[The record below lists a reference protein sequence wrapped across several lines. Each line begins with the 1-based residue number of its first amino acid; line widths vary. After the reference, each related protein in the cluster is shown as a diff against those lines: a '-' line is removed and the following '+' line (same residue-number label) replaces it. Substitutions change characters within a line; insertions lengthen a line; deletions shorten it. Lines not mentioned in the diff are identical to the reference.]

1 MLSIQSVQALI
12 QLIDDPDDHVYEHV
26 HDQLKSFGSGAIPYL
41 EESWEYMTYGLL
53 FQNRVENLIH
63 EIQVETIREA
73 MTAWIQSEEKD
84 LLEGALI
91 VAKYQYP
98 GLDENRVK
106 AEIERIRRA
115 IWIEM
120 NPNQTSFEKIR
131 TFNHVFFGVNRFEG
145 DSKNYHSPLNSLVNT
160 VLETKKGNPLTL
172 SLLYSVIAQSLKL
185 PVYGVNLP
193 NHFVLAYM
201 DEHFINSTTGK
212 DNPYGVLF
220 YINPFSK
227 GSILQ
232 DSDIQ
237 KFIQELNLSEKR
249 SYFEPCPNTQIIKR
263 MILNLITAFQ
273 QNGNVQKVNELMGIK
288 NLFDSPSSSSF

>member
-1 MLSIQSVQALI
+1 MLTIQSVQALI

-63 EIQVETIREA
+63 EIQVETVRE
-73 MTAWIQSEEKD
+73 MLKSWIESEEKD

-91 VAKYQYP
+91 IAKYQYP
-98 GLDENRVK
+98 GLDENRVR
-106 AEIERIRRA
+106 AEIERIRRQ

-131 TFNHVFFGVNRFEG
+131 TFNQVFFGVNRFEG
-145 DSKNYHSPLNSLVNT
+145 DSKNYHSPLNSIVNT

-172 SLLYSVIAQSLKL
+172 SLIYSVIAQSLNL

-201 DEHFINSTTGK
+201 DEHFINASAGNK
-212 DNPYGVLF
+212 NPYGVLF

-227 GSILQ
+227 GSVMQ

-237 KFIQELNLSEKR
+237 QFLKRINLKEER
-249 SYFEPCPNTQIIKR
+249 AYFEPCPNTQIIKR
-263 MILNLITAFQ
+263 MITNLIAAFQ
-273 QNGNVQKVNELMGIK
+273 KNGNAQKVNELTLMR
-288 NLFDSPSSSSF
+288 NLFDQK

>member
-26 HDQLKSFGSGAIPYL
+26 HDQLKSFGSEAIPYL
-41 EESWEYMTYGLL
+41 EESWEYMTYGML

-63 EIQVETIREA
+63 EIQGETIQE
-73 MTAWIQSEEKD
+73 MLKNWICSEEKD

-91 VAKYQYP
+91 VAKCQYP
-98 GLDENRVK
+98 GLDEDKVK
-106 AEIERIRRA
+106 AEIDRIKKA

-145 DSKNYHSPLNSLVNT
+145 DSTNYHSPLNSLINN
-160 VLETKKGNPLTL
+160 VLETRKGNPLTL
-172 SLLYSVIAQSLKL
+172 SLIYSVIAQSLNL

-193 NHFVLAYM
+193 NHFVLAYL
-201 DEHFINSTTGK
+201 DEHGINASTGK
-212 DNPYGVLF
+212 NSPYGVLF

-232 DSDIQ
+232 ESDIQ
-237 KFIQELNLSEKR
+237 QFISKIKLSEKR
-249 SYFEPCPNTQIIKR
+249 AYFEPCPNTQIIKR
-263 MILNLITAFQ
+263 MINNLITAHQ
-273 QNGNVQKVNELMGIK
+273 QNGNAQKASEFIRMR
-288 NLFDSPSSSSF
+288 NLFDQQ

>member
-1 MLSIQSVQALI
+1 MLTIQSVQALI

-63 EIQVETIREA
+63 EIQVETVRE
-73 MTAWIQSEEKD
+73 MLKSWIESEEKD

-91 VAKYQYP
+91 IAKYQYP
-98 GLDENRVK
+98 GLDENRVR
-106 AEIERIRRA
+106 AEIERIRRQ

-131 TFNHVFFGVNRFEG
+131 TFNQVFFGVNRFEG

-172 SLLYSVIAQSLKL
+172 SLIYSVIAQSLNL

-201 DEHFINSTTGK
+201 DEHFINASAGNK
-212 DNPYGVLF
+212 NPYGVLF

-227 GSILQ
+227 GSVMQ

-237 KFIQELNLSEKR
+237 QFLKRINLKEER
-249 SYFEPCPNTQIIKR
+249 AYFEPCPNTQIIKR
-263 MILNLITAFQ
+263 MITNLIAAFQ
-273 QNGNVQKVNELMGIK
+273 KNGNAQKVNELTLMR
-288 NLFDSPSSSSF
+288 NLFDQK

>member
-1 MLSIQSVQALI
+1 MLNIHSVQALI
-12 QLIDDPDDHVYEHV
+12 QLMDDPDDHVYEHV
-26 HDQLKSFGSGAIPYL
+26 HEQLKSFGSDAIPYL
-41 EESWEYMTYGLL
+41 EQSWEYMTYGLL
-53 FQNRVENLIH
+53 FQHRVENLIH
-63 EIQVETIREA
+63 EIQVETIQE
-73 MTAWIQSEEKD
+73 MLKNWIQSEEKD

-91 VAKYQYP
+91 VAKFQYP
-98 GLDENRVK
+98 GMDVEKAK

-115 IWIEM
+115 IWIEL

-131 TFNHVFFGVNRFEG
+131 TFNQVFFEVNRFEG

-172 SLLYSVIAQSLKL
+172 SLIYSVIAQSLRL

-193 NHFVLAYM
+193 NHFVLAYL
-201 DEHFINSTTGK
+201 DEHFINSATGK
-212 DNPYGVLF
+212 ESPYGVLF

-237 KFIQELNLSEKR
+237 QFISKLSLTPKR
-249 SYFEPCPNTQIIKR
+249 AYFEPCPNTHIIKR
-263 MILNLITAFQ
+263 MIINLISAFQ
-273 QNGNVQKVNELMGIK
+273 QNGNTQKVRELMTLK
-288 NLFDSPSSSSF
+288 NLFDRPLSAQ

>member
-26 HDQLKSFGSGAIPYL
+26 HDQLKSFGSEAIPYL
-41 EESWEYMTYGLL
+41 EESWEYMTYGML

-63 EIQVETIREA
+63 EIQVETIQE
-73 MTAWIQSEEKD
+73 MLKNWICSEEKD

-91 VAKYQYP
+91 VAKCQYP
-98 GLDENRVK
+98 GLDEDKVK
-106 AEIERIRRA
+106 AEIDRIKKA

-145 DSKNYHSPLNSLVNT
+145 DSTNYHSPLNSLINS
-160 VLETKKGNPLTL
+160 VLETRNGNPLTL
-172 SLLYSVIAQSLKL
+172 SLIYSVIAQSLNL

-193 NHFVLAYM
+193 NHFVLAYL
-201 DEHFINSTTGK
+201 DEHGINASTGK
-212 DNPYGVLF
+212 NSPYGVLF

-232 DSDIQ
+232 ESDIQ
-237 KFIQELNLSEKR
+237 QFISKIKLSEKR
-249 SYFEPCPNTQIIKR
+249 AYFEPCPNTQIIKR
-263 MILNLITAFQ
+263 MINNLITAHQ
-273 QNGNVQKVNELMGIK
+273 QNGNAQKASEFIRMR
-288 NLFDSPSSSSF
+288 NLFDQQ

>member
-26 HDQLKSFGSGAIPYL
+26 HDQLKSFGSEAIPYL

-63 EIQVETIREA
+63 EIQVETIRET
-73 MTAWIQSEEKD
+73 MKDWIHSEEKD

-91 VAKYQYP
+91 VARFQYP
-98 GLDENRVK
+98 GLDTDRVK

-131 TFNHVFFGVNRFEG
+131 TFNQVFFGVNRFEG
-145 DSKNYHSPLNSLVNT
+145 DSTNYHSPLNSLINT
-160 VLETKKGNPLTL
+160 VMETKKGNPLTL
-172 SLLYSVIAQSLKL
+172 SLIYSVIAQSLNL

-193 NHFVLAYM
+193 NHFLLAYM
-201 DEHFINSTTGK
+201 DEHFINATTGK
-212 DNPYGVLF
+212 QSPYGVLF

-232 DSDIQ
+232 ESDIEQ
-237 KFIQELNLSEKR
+237 FIAKIKLKEQR
-249 SYFEPCPNTQIIKR
+249 AFFEPCPNTQIIKR
-263 MILNLITAFQ
+263 MITNLITAFQ
-273 QNGNVQKVNELMGIK
+273 KNGNAQKVNELMAMR
-288 NLFDSPSSSSF
+288 NLFDQQ

>member
-12 QLIDDPDDHVYEHV
+12 QLIDDPDEHVYEHV
-26 HDQLKSFGSGAIPYL
+26 HDQLKSFGSDAIPYL
-41 EESWEYMTYGLL
+41 EESWEYTTYGLL

-63 EIQVETIREA
+63 EIQVETIHEL
-73 MTAWIQSEEKD
+73 MKSWIYSEEKD

-91 VAKYQYP
+91 LVRYQYP
-98 GLDENRVK
+98 GINIDSVK
-106 AEIERIRRA
+106 SEIERIRKA

-120 NPNQTSFEKIR
+120 NSSQTSFEKIR
-131 TFNHVFFGVNRFEG
+131 TFNQVFFGENRFNG
-145 DSKNYHSPLNSLVNT
+145 DSQNYHSPLNSLVNT
-160 VLETKKGNPLTL
+160 VLETRKGNPLTL
-172 SLLYSVIAQSLKL
+172 SLIYSVIAQSLKL

-201 DEHFINSTTGK
+201 DEHLINASTGK
-212 DNPYGVLF
+212 DSPYGVLF

-232 DSDIQ
+232 ESDIRQ
-237 KFIQELNLSEKR
+237 FISKINLAEKR
-249 SYFEPCPNTQIIKR
+249 EYFEPCPNTQIIKR

-273 QNGNVQKVNELMGIK
+273 QNGNAQKVSELMGLK
-288 NLFDSPSSSSF
+288 NLFDKYQASL

>member
-26 HDQLKSFGSGAIPYL
+26 HDQLKSFGSEAIPYL

-63 EIQVETIREA
+63 EIQVETIRET
-73 MTAWIQSEEKD
+73 MKDWIHSEEKD

-91 VAKYQYP
+91 VARFQYP
-98 GLDENRVK
+98 GLDTDRVK

-120 NPNQTSFEKIR
+120 NPNQTSSEKIR
-131 TFNHVFFGVNRFEG
+131 TFNQVFFGVNRFEG
-145 DSKNYHSPLNSLVNT
+145 DSTNYHSPLNSLVNT
-160 VLETKKGNPLTL
+160 VMETKKGNPLTL
-172 SLLYSVIAQSLKL
+172 SLIYSVIAQSLNL

-193 NHFVLAYM
+193 NHFLLAYM
-201 DEHFINSTTGK
+201 DEHFINATTGK
-212 DNPYGVLF
+212 DSPYGVLF

-232 DSDIQ
+232 ESDIEQ
-237 KFIQELNLSEKR
+237 FIAKIKLKEQR
-249 SYFEPCPNTQIIKR
+249 SFFEPCPNTQIIKR
-263 MILNLITAFQ
+263 MITNLITAFQ
-273 QNGNVQKVNELMGIK
+273 KNGNAQKVNELMAMR
-288 NLFDSPSSSSF
+288 NLFDQQ

>member
-1 MLSIQSVQALI
+1 MLTIQSVQALI

-63 EIQVETIREA
+63 EIQVETVRE
-73 MTAWIQSEEKD
+73 TLKSWIESEEKD

-91 VAKYQYP
+91 IAKYQYP
-98 GLDENRVK
+98 GLDENRVR
-106 AEIERIRRA
+106 AEIERIRRQ

-131 TFNHVFFGVNRFEG
+131 TFNQVFFGVNRFEG

-172 SLLYSVIAQSLKL
+172 SLIYSVIAQSLNL

-201 DEHFINSTTGK
+201 DEHFINASAGNK
-212 DNPYGVLF
+212 NPYGVLF

-227 GSILQ
+227 GSVMQ

-237 KFIQELNLSEKR
+237 QFLKRINLKEER
-249 SYFEPCPNTQIIKR
+249 AYFEPCPNTQIIKR
-263 MILNLITAFQ
+263 MITNLIAAFQ
-273 QNGNVQKVNELMGIK
+273 KNGNAQKVNELTLMR
-288 NLFDSPSSSSF
+288 NLFDQK

>member
-26 HDQLKSFGSGAIPYL
+26 HDQLKSFGSEAIPYL
-41 EESWEYMTYGLL
+41 EESWEYMTYGML

-63 EIQVETIREA
+63 EIQVETIQE
-73 MTAWIQSEEKD
+73 MLKNWICSEEKD

-91 VAKYQYP
+91 VAKCQYP
-98 GLDENRVK
+98 GLDEDKVK
-106 AEIERIRRA
+106 AEIDRIKKA

-145 DSKNYHSPLNSLVNT
+145 DSTNYHSPLNSLINN
-160 VLETKKGNPLTL
+160 VLETRKGNPLTL
-172 SLLYSVIAQSLKL
+172 SLIYSVIAQSLNL

-193 NHFVLAYM
+193 NHFVLAYL
-201 DEHFINSTTGK
+201 DEHGINASTGK
-212 DNPYGVLF
+212 NSPYGVLF

-232 DSDIQ
+232 ESDIQ
-237 KFIQELNLSEKR
+237 QFISKIKLSEKR
-249 SYFEPCPNTQIIKR
+249 AYFEPCPNTQIIKR
-263 MILNLITAFQ
+263 MINNLITAHQ
-273 QNGNVQKVNELMGIK
+273 QNGNAQKASEFIRMR
-288 NLFDSPSSSSF
+288 NLFDQQ

>member
-26 HDQLKSFGSGAIPYL
+26 HDQLKSFGSEAIPYL

-63 EIQVETIREA
+63 EIQVETIRES
-73 MTAWIQSEEKD
+73 MKDWIHSEEKD

-91 VAKYQYP
+91 VARFQYP
-98 GLDENRVK
+98 GLDVNRVK

-120 NPNQTSFEKIR
+120 NPNQTSFEKIQ
-131 TFNHVFFGVNRFEG
+131 TFNQVFFGVNRFDG
-145 DSKNYHSPLNSLVNT
+145 DATNYHSPLNSLINT
-160 VLETKKGNPLTL
+160 VIETKKGNPLTL
-172 SLLYSVIAQSLKL
+172 SLIYSVIAQSLKL

-201 DEHFINSTTGK
+201 DEHFINATTGK
-212 DNPYGVLF
+212 SNPYGVLF

-232 DSDIQ
+232 ESDIEQ
-237 KFIQELNLSEKR
+237 FIAKIKLKPQR
-249 SYFEPCPNTQIIKR
+249 SFFEPCPNTQIIKR
-263 MILNLITAFQ
+263 MITNLITAFQ
-273 QNGNVQKVNELMGIK
+273 KNGNAQKVNELMAMRS
-288 NLFDSPSSSSF
+288 LFDSSQSAL

>member
-1 MLSIQSVQALI
+1 MLNIQSVQALI

-26 HDQLKSFGSGAIPYL
+26 HDQLKSFGSDAIPYL

-63 EIQVETIREA
+63 EIQVETIHE
-73 MTAWIQSEEKD
+73 MINNWIRSEDKD

-98 GLDENRVK
+98 GLDEDKVRN
-106 AEIERIRRA
+106 EIDRIRKA

-131 TFNHVFFGVNRFEG
+131 TFNQVFFGKNHFEG

-160 VLETKKGNPLTL
+160 VLETKRGNPLTL
-172 SLLYSVIAQSLKL
+172 SLVYSVIAQSLNL

-201 DEHFINSTTGK
+201 DEHFINATTGK
-212 DNPYGVLF
+212 DSPYGVLF

-227 GSILQ
+227 VGSL
-232 DSDIQ
+232 
-237 KFIQELNLSEKR
+237 FEK
-249 SYFEPCPNTQIIKR
+249 PQ
-263 MILNLITAFQ
+263 
-273 QNGNVQKVNELMGIK
+273 
-288 NLFDSPSSSSF
+288 

>member
-12 QLIDDPDDHVYEHV
+12 HLIDDPDDHVYEHV
-26 HDQLKSFGSGAIPYL
+26 HDQLKSFGSGAIPFL

-63 EIQVETIREA
+63 EIQVETIRE
-73 MTAWIQSEEKD
+73 MMNEWIHSEEKD

-91 VAKYQYP
+91 VARFQYP
-98 GLDENRVK
+98 GLDVNRVK

-131 TFNHVFFGVNRFEG
+131 TFNQVFFGENRFEG
-145 DSKNYHSPLNSLVNT
+145 DTKNYNSPLNSLVNT

-172 SLLYSVIAQSLKL
+172 SLIYSVIAQSLKL

-201 DEHFINSTTGK
+201 DEHFINATTGK
-212 DNPYGVLF
+212 ESPYGVLF
-220 YINPFSK
+220 YINAFSK

-232 DSDIQ
+232 ESDIQ
-237 KFIQELNLSEKR
+237 QFVAKLNLNEKR
-249 SYFEPCPNTQIIKR
+249 AYFEPCPNTQIIKR
-263 MILNLITAFQ
+263 MIINLIAAFQ
-273 QNGNVQKVNELMGIK
+273 KNGNAQKVNELMAMK
-288 NLFDSPSSSSF
+288 KLFDQYQSSL

>member
-1 MLSIQSVQALI
+1 MLNIQSVQALI

-26 HDQLKSFGSGAIPYL
+26 HDQLKSFGSDAIPYL

-63 EIQVETIREA
+63 EIQVETIQE
-73 MTAWIQSEEKD
+73 MLKNWIVSEDKD

-91 VAKYQYP
+91 VARFQYP
-98 GLDENRVK
+98 GLDIDKTK

-131 TFNHVFFGVNRFEG
+131 TFNRVFFGENRFDG
-145 DSKNYHSPLNSLVNT
+145 DTKNYNSPLNSFVNT

-172 SLLYSVIAQSLKL
+172 SLIYSVIAQSLRM

-193 NHFVLAYM
+193 NHFVVAYM
-201 DEHFINSTTGK
+201 DEHFINAAAGK
-212 DNPYGVLF
+212 ESPYGVLF

-232 DSDIQ
+232 ESDIEQ
-237 KFIQELNLSEKR
+237 FISSLNLTEKR
-249 SYFEPCPNTQIIKR
+249 AYFEPCPNTQIIKR
-263 MILNLITAFQ
+263 MIINLINSYQ
-273 QNGNVQKVNELMGIK
+273 LSGNTQKVGELLAMK
-288 NLFDSPSSSSF
+288 NLFNQSKID